1 MDGWLSCFSS
11 ISSIV
16 CGFVL
21 LVKRQFRSIFSS
33 SSTPSIQLLV
43 RPSSIQH
50 LPNILPCRVN
60 ASHPSAHRVVSFHLI
75 RRYSL
80 PSTHK
85 SLRLPI
91 LRTTIPLFSVGTP
104 RQSSAERATNTE
116 YNNFD
121 DNVTRTMA
129 VKRVLLLPRMT
140 MRRWQGDVLIRPGSQ
155 SVSESVSL
163 WPSVFCAPLCTLRTF
178 KCRTIIHLRDFS
190 FHQVD

>member
-1 MDGWLSCFSS
+1 M
-11 ISSIV
+11 
-16 CGFVL
+16 

-33 SSTPSIQLLV
+33 SSPPSIQLLF

-75 RRYSL
+75 PRYSL

-85 SLRLPI
+85 SPI
-91 LRTTIPLFSVGTP
+91 LKTTIPLFYTL
-104 RQSSAERATNTE
+104 AEQRRTGE
-116 YNNFD
+116 DNNFD